1 MRNKARDELALIV
14 GTINSQLKAAALSAD
29 PSLISE
35 LHRSCGVLQSGSL
48 QFQSG
53 QIGTLMGDCF
63 DAAFLAGVPL
73 AAFSWLRLAIDGFA
87 FSTFQGVVTKQ
98 AATVFCLVEEARC
111 VAAMDLT
118 TRADAQVIMQTIGAA
133 FDRAEEVSSD
143 IGDTSSYTA
152 LVSLHA
158 AFTRD
163 LVRRSSSL
171 PEIIKYELPV
181 STSSLCLANR
191 LYGDAERSDALEQIN
206 SVRHPAFMPAAGIAL
221 TR

>member
-1 MRNKARDELALIV
+1 MRNKARDELSLIID
-14 GTINSQLKAAALSAD
+14 TITSQLKDATNAD
-29 PSLISE
+29 DQSLISE
-35 LHRSCGVLQSGSL
+35 LHRSCGVLKVGSL

-63 DAAFLAGVPL
+63 DAAFLAGVSL
-73 AAFSWLRLAIDGFA
+73 ASFSSLRTTIEEFS

-111 VAAMDLT
+111 VAAMELT
-118 TRADAQVIMQTIGAA
+118 TRADAQLIMRSIGAA

-143 IGDTSSYTA
+143 IGDTSSYSA

-171 PEIIKYELPV
+171 PEIVRYSLPI
-181 STSSLCLANR
+181 STTSLCLANR
-191 LYGDAERSDALEQIN
+191 LYGDANRSDEIENIN
-206 SVRHPAFMPAAGIAL
+206 GVSHPAFMPAIGIAL